1 MLLLWSQES
10 DLKINFSIE
19 FVSNYQMNELKV
31 NRTEIRFVLKSKQLS
46 NETSFPSKLVLLT
59 SLNSELVK

>member
-1 MLLLWSQES
+1 
-10 DLKINFSIE
+10 
-19 FVSNYQMNELKV
+19 MNELKV

-46 NETSFPSKLVLLT
+46 NETSFSSKVVLLT